1 MEINEIQTLIEA
13 GLPGAQVTVT
23 GDGSHFQAVVISDI
37 FEGKSLLAKQKM
49 VYATVNEHITSGEL
63 HAFTIKAHTPAEWEK
78 ASRLQVGTR

>member
-1 MEINEIQTLIEA
+1 MEISEVQTLIEA

-23 GDGSHFQAVVISDI
+23 GDGSHFQAVVVADI

-49 VYATVNEHITSGEL
+49 VYATVNEHIISGEL

-78 ASRLQVGTR
+78 ASRLQVGAG